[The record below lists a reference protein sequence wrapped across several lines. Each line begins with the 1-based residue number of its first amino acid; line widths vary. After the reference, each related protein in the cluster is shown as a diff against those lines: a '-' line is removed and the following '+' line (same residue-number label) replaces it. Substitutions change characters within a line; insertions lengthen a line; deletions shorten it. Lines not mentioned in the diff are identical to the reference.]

1 MTAVA
6 KRRWTLAFLTI
17 GFGLIALVLPFSGD
31 DLMWGGQPGL
41 NLLHSLFYD
50 YNGRL
55 FSNIVMIAVT
65 RVTALRVIVY
75 AASSVGL
82 TYLIAALGFRTRHL
96 QGWQLMLTAGLLL
109 TMSQEIFAQTFGWLS
124 GFINYI
130 AGMVPLLFV
139 VAWMQHTPKKKTTT
153 WQALLMAVLGVLSA
167 LVVEHITLYLL
178 LLGIFGLVYVIKKQP
193 MKRSGMIGFLIGVIF
208 GAILM
213 FRDPSYLEAFTG
225 NNFNRKLA
233 LGQKVMDQLVQ
244 TYTDRMYRY
253 VFHQNLLIIGL
264 LTLSLIWL
272 IWKNPKGNRIVKM
285 IVSGLLGGYLFL
297 VIFTPQLFNWTNLD
311 SQGIFTKLLATS
323 TLVYL
328 AGVALATGLYIGN
341 RGLKQRMWFYMISAL
356 VLSAPF
362 AIITPYGGRCA
373 FGSVTFI
380 LLAALDVMR
389 EAIGERISAA
399 SGLTVSS
406 WLLGTIA
413 LVGMVMIMSLNGH
426 YNEQRISQMQQ
437 QAAEGNKTL
446 VLKRLPF
453 DGYNWNTDPTTR
465 WGWGYPMMFKQ
476 AHLNPKHYT
485 LIFEPFKN

>member
-6 KRRWTLAFLTI
+6 RRRWTLAFLAV
-17 GFGLIALVLPFSGD
+17 GFGLIALALPFSGD
-31 DLMWGGQPGL
+31 DLMWGAQPGL
-41 NLLHSLFYD
+41 SLLHNLFYD

-82 TYLIAALGFRTRHL
+82 TYLIAALGFRTRQL

-139 VAWMQHTPKKKTTT
+139 VAWMQHTPEKKTST
-153 WQALLMAVLGVLSA
+153 WQVILMAVLGLLSA

-178 LLGIFGLVYVIKKQP
+178 LLGIFGLIYVIKKQP
-193 MKRSGMIGFLIGVIF
+193 LNRKGMVGFLIGVVV

-225 NNFNRKLA
+225 DNSNRNLA
-233 LGQKVMDQLVQ
+233 LGQKILDQLVQ

-272 IWKNPKGNRIVKM
+272 IWKNPRGNRIIRMV
-285 IVSGLLGGYLFL
+285 VSGLLGGYFFL
-297 VIFTPQLFNWTNLD
+297 VIFTPQLFNWANMS
-311 SQGIFTKLLATS
+311 SQGIFTKLLAAS

-328 AGVALATGLYIGN
+328 AGIVLATGIFIAN

-380 LLAALDVMR
+380 LLAALDVTR
-389 EAIGERISAA
+389 EVLGESNLAN
-399 SGLTVSS
+399 SGFVVSS
-406 WLLGTIA
+406 WLLGAFA
-413 LVGMVMIMSLNGH
+413 LVGMVMIMSINGH
-426 YNEQRISQMQQ
+426 YNEQRIGQMQQ
-437 QAAEGNKTL
+437 QAAAGSKTL

-453 DGYNWNTDPTTR
+453 DGYNWNTNPTTL